1 MFLALN
7 IAATEIGL
15 PSIYLACGLFESSP
29 ASTFAASHP
38 GPRPPTAGAR
48 LSQRRE
54 KGSPKASPVPK
65 VPAAGLSPVWQQR
78 CSRPPRP
85 SHSAGVKGVF
95 AGAEPQGVFLS
106 WEDSGPQM

>member
-29 ASTFAASHP
+29 ASAASTFAASHP

-65 VPAAGLSPVWQQR
+65 IPTAGLSPVWQQR
-78 CSRPPRP
+78 
-85 SHSAGVKGVF
+85 VQQT
-95 AGAEPQGVFLS
+95 PQPF
-106 WEDSGPQM
+106 P